1 MWTKRISSPRRR
13 LRAAAL
19 LGTLALGAGA
29 CGAPQNTTP
38 CDDACQARLPAGK
51 AQALGDGLLFVRLE
65 DAELSPSPRD
75 ESRLRLV
82 AQDALLR
89 ALAVAEGRCP
99 DRACKGV
106 ALEGTLDGF
115 TLLRRWRAG
124 DKLQRVYQA
133 RRP

>member
-1 MWTKRISSPRRR
+1 MWTKKISSLRRR
-13 LRAAAL
+13 LRAALL
-19 LGTLALGAGA
+19 LGALALGAGA
-29 CGAPQNTTP
+29 CGAPQSATP
-38 CDDACQARLPAGK
+38 CDDACQARLPAGE
-51 AQALGDGLLFVRLE
+51 AQALGDDLLIVRLE

-99 DRACKGV
+99 DGACEGV
-106 ALEGTLDGF
+106 ALEGTLEGF

-124 DKLQRVYQA
+124 GKLQRVYRA
-133 RRP
+133 SRP